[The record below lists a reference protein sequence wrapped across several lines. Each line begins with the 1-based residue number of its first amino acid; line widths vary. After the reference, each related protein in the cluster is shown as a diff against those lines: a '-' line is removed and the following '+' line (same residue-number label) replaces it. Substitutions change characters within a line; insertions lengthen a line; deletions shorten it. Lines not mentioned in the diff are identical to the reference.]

1 MDVGDVLRKGVIEH
15 NLSEDFDTL
24 ELFIIS
30 DVHVGDNAYEE
41 QAFLKFVDEIAS
53 VENRYVILAGD
64 LIDNAL
70 KHSKTNSYKATMS
83 PRDQKKYI
91 CRVLDKIK
99 HKILCIVDGN
109 HEMRSSDASDNNVG
123 EDIAMI
129 LGVQS
134 LYREDEA
141 VLKIT
146 FGKKENSRR
155 QCYTA
160 NVFHGSGGGATPGA
174 AINSVVR
181 RSNNIVADFYVC
193 GHFHNK
199 VVHKNRV
206 RLIDL
211 QNKMIR
217 YVTRLF
223 VVSSSWKG
231 YMEGWEAIK
240 GFVPG
245 EPGSV
250 KIILHSK
257 VKRMDAII

>member
-1 MDVGDVLRKGVIEH
+1 MDVGEVIRKGIIEH
-15 NLSEDFDTL
+15 NLSEEFDIL
-24 ELFIIS
+24 ELFVIS

-41 QAFLKFVDEIAS
+41 QAFLKFIDEIAS
-53 VENRYVILAGD
+53 KENRFVILAGD
-64 LIDNAL
+64 LIDNGL

-91 CRVLDKIK
+91 CRALEKIK

-109 HEMRSSDASDNNVG
+109 HEMRSSDCSDNNIG

-129 LGVQS
+129 LGVPS

-141 VLKIT
+141 ILKIT
-146 FGKKENSRR
+146 FGKRENGRR

-174 AINSVVR
+174 AINSIVR
-181 RSNNIVADFYVC
+181 RSSNIVADFYIC

-199 VVHKNRV
+199 IVHKNRI
-206 RLIDL
+206 RLIDT
-211 QNKMIR
+211 QNKNVR
-217 YVTRLF
+217 YTTRLF
-223 VVSSSWKG
+223 VVSSSWKA

-250 KIILHSK
+250 KILLHSK
-257 VKRMDAII
+257 VKKMEAVI